1 MTTVAEFM
9 ILSGGDNRPSMLD
22 KDLYDSWQSRMELYM
37 ENKEHGRMILESV
50 KHGPLIWSM
59 IEENRLQTDVYA
71 LVNHYKNPKDLWER
85 IHLLMQVNTKFL
97 NSLPPEWSK
106 FVMDVKLEQE
116 GELQVKNRD
125 KVLLVEA
132 QGSSKVLNEEE
143 LVFLSDLGVAE
154 GPVTQTGITHY
165 AAYQVDDLD
174 AYDSDCDEI
183 STIKAVLMA
192 NLSKLSAK
200 QAFWLKSSPSSE
212 EPSTSSTPVQT
223 NFPKELPKFI
233 GEMQESD
240 KKQGKKDSKPLVV
253 APITSSI
260 PINRGLIQAIPT
272 SLPPQPIGEETKA
285 SNLRRIPPGVQGRS
299 HFTYFLYFIGLIPR
313 MRPAQALTEIQT
325 MADHSL
331 KWHDGTTSRN
341 IKSSS
346 SKDGLAALVNKLD
359 NLGRDMKNLKESV
372 HAIQEENTND
382 QLPMKEYNPGH
393 FTLPYTIDNFSFYA
407 MADLGANVNVLP
419 RNIFECLELTN
430 LSEIEMLVE
439 MADMIKRHHLG

>member
-37 ENKEHGRMILESV
+37 ENKEHGRMILES
-50 KHGPLIWSM
+50 
-59 IEENRLQTDVYA
+59 QF
-71 LVNHYKNPKDLWER
+71 
-85 IHLLMQVNTKFL
+85 QVNTKFL

-223 NFPKELPKFI
+223 NFPKELPK
-233 GEMQESD
+233 ESD
-240 KKQGKKDSKPLVV
+240 KKQGKKDSKC
-253 APITSSI
+253 
-260 PINRGLIQAIPT
+260 
-272 SLPPQPIGEETKA
+272 K
-285 SNLRRIPPGVQGRS
+285 
-299 HFTYFLYFIGLIPR
+299 Y
-313 MRPAQALTEIQT
+313 
-325 MADHSL
+325 L
-331 KWHDGTTSRN
+331 K
-341 IKSSS
+341 
-346 SKDGLAALVNKLD
+346 
-359 NLGRDMKNLKESV
+359 
-372 HAIQEENTND
+372 
-382 QLPMKEYNPGH
+382 
-393 FTLPYTIDNFSFYA
+393 
-407 MADLGANVNVLP
+407 NVTV
-419 RNIFECLELTN
+419 
-430 LSEIEMLVE
+430 
-439 MADMIKRHHLG
+439 